1 MEIMYVIFLRTDDR
15 YSILQRDKILQ
26 I

>member
-1 MEIMYVIFLRTDDR
+1 MYVILLVIDR